1 MVKIIGA
8 EARKN
13 THGEEFMVFLLMGG
27 MEMVK
32 SKETGRY
39 YATARKTSIPCTFDE
54 ETAKS
59 FIGTKLTGSIEKVQC
74 DPYDFVVDGGEVIRL
89 DYRWGYN
96 PSPNTTEEV
105 VMGEQAYA

>member
-1 MVKIIGA
+1 MVTVIGA

-13 THGEEFMVFLLMGG
+13 AQGDLFMVLQLMGG

-32 SKETGRY
+32 SSQSGKY
-39 YATARKTSIPCTFDE
+39 YATARKTSIPSTFDE

-59 FIGTKLTGSIEKVQC
+59 FIGTKLPGSIERVKC
-74 DPYDFVVDGGEVIRL
+74 DPYNYVVDGGEVVEL
-89 DYRWGYN
+89 EFSYQYN

-105 VMGEQAYA
+105 VMGNMVLG

>member
-1 MVKIIGA
+1 MVKVIGA
-8 EARKN
+8 EARQN
-13 THGEEFMVFLLMGG
+13 TLGEKFIVLILMGG

-32 SKETGRY
+32 SKETGRF
-39 YATARKTSIPCTFDE
+39 YATARKCSVSSTFDE

-59 FIGTKLTGSIEKVQC
+59 FIGTRMPGAIEKVKC
-74 DPYDFVVDGGEVIRL
+74 EPYDFVVDGGEVLRL

-105 VMGEQAYA
+105 VMGDYAFA